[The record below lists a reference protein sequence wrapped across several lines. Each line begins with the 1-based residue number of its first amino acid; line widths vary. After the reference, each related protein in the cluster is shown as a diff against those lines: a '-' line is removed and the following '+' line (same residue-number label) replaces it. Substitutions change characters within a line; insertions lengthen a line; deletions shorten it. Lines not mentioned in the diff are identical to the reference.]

1 MNTNRKILLVDD
13 EQEFREITGKFLLR
27 RNLESLQAENCMAA
41 LDLLGQRER
50 EVDVI
55 VMDVSMP
62 GMDGISC
69 MAEIKK
75 SWPDKEVIILTGHAS
90 LQVSI
95 SGMKKGASDY
105 CMKPVNYTELLEK
118 ILLAKKEFFHK
129 QEDTA

>member
-27 RNLESLQAENCMAA
+27 RNLESLQVENCMAA
-41 LDLLGQRER
+41 LDLLGKRDKEI
-50 EVDVI
+50 DVI
-55 VMDVSMP
+55 IMDVSMP

-90 LQVSI
+90 LQISI
-95 SGMKKGASDY
+95 NGMKQGAFDY
-105 CMKPVNYTELLEK
+105 CMKPVDSSELLEK
-118 ILLAKKEFFHK
+118 ILLVREFQSKERIK
-129 QEDTA
+129 